1 MQRSCSGC
9 LRQAVAIKG
18 VMVQTNR
25 FIAIGAKLISGY
37 LKHGKSLPG
46 AGQISR
52 FYFALER

>member
-1 MQRSCSGC
+1 M
-9 LRQAVAIKG
+9 KG
-18 VMVQTNR
+18 VMIQANR
-25 FIAIGAKLISGY
+25 FIAIGAKLVSGY